1 MSNPQGPN
9 PWSPTSGSN
18 DPKGGRDWIG
28 GDGKLQPEHSDE
40 PELVNEPVQRNN
52 VPIKIMLVAL
62 VALVVTI
69 GLVGFFVTRT
79 TDVVTPVQTPAAP
92 DPTGPPDL
100 PLQANQ
106 YAREPGNAS
115 APPEFG
121 VDQNISTSYATYKVD
136 GENALIAIG
145 ARPVADAKMQLDEMK
160 VLAQRQVGDGWCGRE
175 PSSGLDVCILKRNR
189 TAVLVMGLR
198 DQTVD
203 ELMTANIAILAGTK

>member
-9 PWSPTSGSN
+9 PWSPSGGS
-18 DPKGGRDWIG
+18 DDTTGGRDWIG
-28 GDGKLQPEHSDE
+28 GDGKLRPDERDE
-40 PELVNEPVQRNN
+40 PELVNAPIQRSNI
-52 VPIKIMLVAL
+52 PIKIMLVAL

-69 GLVGFFVTRT
+69 GLVGFLVTRT
-79 TDVVTPVQTPAAP
+79 ADVVTPTETTAAP

-100 PLQANQ
+100 PLQANE

-121 VDQNISTSYATYKVD
+121 VDQNINTSYATYKIN

-145 ARPVADAKMQLDEMK
+145 ARPVADAKAQLDEMN

-175 PSSGLDVCILKRNR
+175 PSSGLDVCILQRNR

-203 ELMTANIAILAGTK
+203 ELMTVNIAILAGTT